1 MQTKFTEL
9 TDSQWENI
17 EKFFDRQRKRK
28 HSLRT
33 MLNAI
38 LWITRVGAQ
47 WRNLESKYPPWQ
59 SVYYYFRKWRKSG
72 VLGEV
77 LAYLVEQERES
88 QGREPEPSTVAVDSQ
103 SVKKVAFISIDTG
116 IDGNK
121 KVNGRKRSLAVD
133 VLGLP
138 VGIHVGPA
146 NAYDGTEG
154 IELLWQIEKA
164 SSRVE
169 LLTTDHAYQGE
180 FVDLATGLYGW
191 KVEISQ
197 KPESKQGF
205 IPQNKRWQVE
215 RAFAWLNYFRRLVRD
230 FEKLPQ
236 SAVMF
241 IQLAFI
247 SIILARFDRA

>member
-9 TDSQWENI
+9 TDPQWKNI
-17 EKFFDRQRKRK
+17 EKFFDSQRKRE

-33 MLNAI
+33 ILNAI

-47 WRNLESKYPPWQ
+47 WRNMESKYPPWQ

-72 VLGEV
+72 LLGEV
-77 LAYLVEQERES
+77 LAHLVEQDRER
-88 QGREPEPSTVAVDSQ
+88 QGRESEASAVAVDSQ
-103 SVKKVAFISIDTG
+103 SVKKVAFVSIETG

-121 KVNGRKRSLAVD
+121 KTNGRKRSLAVD

-138 VGIHVGPA
+138 VGIHVGAA
-146 NAYDGTEG
+146 NEHDGQAG

-169 LLTTDHAYQGE
+169 LITTDAAYKGE
-180 FVDLATGLYGW
+180 FTEIVTEVYGW
-191 KVEISQ
+191 KVETTQ
-197 KPESKQGF
+197 KPESAKGF
-205 IPQNKRWQVE
+205 VPQSKRWQVE
-215 RAFAWLNYFRRLVRD
+215 RSFGWLNFFRRLVRD
-230 FEKLPQ
+230 FEKLPE
-236 SAVMF
+236 SAAMF

-247 SIILARFDRA
+247 SIILARLG